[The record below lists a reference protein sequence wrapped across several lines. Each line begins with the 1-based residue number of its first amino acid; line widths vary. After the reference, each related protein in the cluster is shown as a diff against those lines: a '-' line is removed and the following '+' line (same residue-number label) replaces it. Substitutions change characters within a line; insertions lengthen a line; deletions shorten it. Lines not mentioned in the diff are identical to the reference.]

1 MEKKNDTAVN
11 TLPFTQNWLS
21 LIPLKHFHSLLV
33 SRVCCNVLK
42 ERKKK
47 TNLNDKLKRFAMN
60 PESTRFQK

>member
-1 MEKKNDTAVN
+1 MEKNDTAVD

-42 ERKKK
+42 ERKKTK
-47 TNLNDKLKRFAMN
+47 IKMI
-60 PESTRFQK
+60 S